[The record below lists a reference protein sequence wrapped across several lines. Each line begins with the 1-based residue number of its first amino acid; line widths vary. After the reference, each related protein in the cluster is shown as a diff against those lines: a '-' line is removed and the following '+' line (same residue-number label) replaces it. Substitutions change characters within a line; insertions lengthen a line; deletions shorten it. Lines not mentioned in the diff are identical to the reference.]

1 MATTYAALTPDGE
14 VATVEMVQ
22 VAVTEP
28 REETRVV
35 TLAFLNTQL
44 GVVSAEIDR
53 LVAEKLRLT
62 DLRKAVLAEAETVE
76 LKPEPEPVE
85 EPVEPVVPPV
95 TR

>member
-28 REETRVV
+28 REETQVV
-35 TLAFLNTQL
+35 TLAFLDTQL
-44 GVVSAEIDR
+44 GVVAAEIDR
-53 LVAEKLRLT
+53 LVAEKARLT

-85 EPVEPVVPPV
+85 EEPAVVVPPV
-95 TR
+95 T